1 MEVIIAFIT
10 INASNTAFI
19 AFVAIIV
26 MITSIA
32 SDSFDSSI
40 ASDSFDS
47 FDKAYISIMHAYQ
60 SIYAYLVCFYLKSSL
75 ASIHHLVIFACF
87 VSHDN

>member
-26 MITSIA
+26 MITSIT
-32 SDSFDSSI
+32 
-40 ASDSFDS
+40 SDSFDS
-47 FDKAYISIMHAYQ
+47 FDKAYISIMHGYH
-60 SIYAYLVCFYLKSSL
+60 SVYAYLVCFYLKSSL

>member
-32 SDSFDSSI
+32 SDSFDSS
-40 ASDSFDS
+40 DS

-75 ASIHHLVIFACF
+75 ASIYHLVIFACF